1 MSKFKEKVFEIVR
14 RVPEGKVVSYGQ
26 VALMA
31 GIPRAAIQVGWV
43 LHISDESDKLP
54 WWRVI
59 NNAGRISTTCLEHTA
74 QNQKEKLEK
83 EGVKVTKNLKIDIE
97 KYRFRPNT
105 KFLQNLSLEDEYI
118 FKLMEKY
125 GI

>member
-1 MSKFKEKVFEIVR
+1 MSKFKEKVYEIVR
-14 RVPEGKVVSYGQ
+14 LIPRGRVVSYGQ

-43 LHISDESDKLP
+43 LHISDESNNLP

-74 QNQKEKLEK
+74 QRQKELLTK
-83 EGVKVTKNLKIDIE
+83 EGVKVDAKLNIDIK
-97 KYRFRPNT
+97 KYRFRPGFSIVE
-105 KFLQNLSLEDEYI
+105 KLELDEFYVQ
-118 FKLMEKY
+118 KLMEKY
-125 GI
+125 NL